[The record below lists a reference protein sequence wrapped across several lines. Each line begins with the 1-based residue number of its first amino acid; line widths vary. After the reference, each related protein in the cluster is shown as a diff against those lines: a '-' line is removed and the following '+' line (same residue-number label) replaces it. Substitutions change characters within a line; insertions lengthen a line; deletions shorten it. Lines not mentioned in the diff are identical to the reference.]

1 MRKVTKVSGSREI
14 MYIAAF
20 FAKQQLSRLSR
31 YGHLNSCGKTSFVL
45 NKQNHDKLSTAKV
58 WTLRS
63 GGSVGNLFP
72 PCMINWISSL
82 HLMKM
87 LNVINFV
94 CTSFQPRH
102 HSSETRSRRVLLLTG
117 RIQGLP
123 RTFGHSHHGHA
134 PRWTWSGLYN
144 PPYGTLRTLAN
155 ISELSIIYKSQKKLK
170 K

>member
-1 MRKVTKVSGSREI
+1 
-14 MYIAAF
+14 
-20 FAKQQLSRLSR
+20 
-31 YGHLNSCGKTSFVL
+31 
-45 NKQNHDKLSTAKV
+45 
-58 WTLRS
+58 
-63 GGSVGNLFP
+63 
-72 PCMINWISSL
+72 
-82 HLMKM
+82 MKI

-155 ISELSIIYKSQKKLK
+155 ISELSIIYKSQKNWRNKLNNHGGLIK
-170 K
+170 WTDNFFGFNIECVLITFWLLIMINSSRKSVQDPFVSVRCNYLVVLFK